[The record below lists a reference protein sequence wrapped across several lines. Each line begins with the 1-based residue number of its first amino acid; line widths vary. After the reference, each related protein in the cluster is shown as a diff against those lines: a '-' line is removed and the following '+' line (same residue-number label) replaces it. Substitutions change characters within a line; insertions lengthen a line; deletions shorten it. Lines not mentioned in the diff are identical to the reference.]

1 MGLFIKKPFAAL
13 QAEASESGNKALKR
27 VLGPWSLIALGV
39 GVIIGAGL
47 FSITGTVA
55 AGYTGPAITLS
66 FAIAA
71 IGCCFAGLCYAEFAS
86 MIPVAG
92 SAYTYSYAT
101 MGELI
106 AWIIGWDLVL
116 EYTVAATTVSISWSR
131 YLVVFLE
138 GVGINI
144 PHALAACP
152 WDGGIVNIPAALI
165 VVLMSLFLIRGTE
178 GSSIFNGFIVFLKVA
193 VILIF
198 VVLGWKYINA
208 ENYVPYIPANTG
220 TLGEFGFS
228 GVLRGAAIVFFAFL
242 GFDAV
247 STAAQETKNPK
258 RDMPVG
264 ILGSLLICTI
274 LYMVFAY
281 VMTGVAHYS
290 EFAGQQGIAPVAVAI
305 DHMGHADASGVIHPD
320 YPWLNRAIVLAIL
333 FGYCSVIMVT
343 LLGQSRV
350 FLSMSRDGLL
360 PPFFSKIHEKYRT
373 PAHSNLL
380 FMVVVGGLAAFVPAR
395 VAGEM
400 TSIGTLF
407 AFTLVCAAVLIVR
420 KSMPDVHRAFK
431 TPFVPVIP
439 ILGILTCLCMMLFL
453 PADTWIRLVLW
464 MLIGLDVYA
473 LYGVKHSK
481 LEHNVAR
488 RRGLTILNMAGIT
501 LSILSVITGLW
512 HQQTVGWEEDKTLLL
527 ISFVFA
533 FTHCA
538 FYMVRIWK
546 QTSEKSKAK
555 PLS

>member
-1 MGLFIKKPFAAL
+1 MGLFIRKPFSML
-13 QAEASESGNKALKR
+13 QAEANESGAKSLKR
-27 VLGPWSLIALGV
+27 VLGAWSLVALGV

-138 GVGINI
+138 GVGINL
-144 PHALAACP
+144 PHALTACP
-152 WDGGIVNIPAALI
+152 WDGGIINIPAFLI
-165 VVLMSLFLIRGTE
+165 VVLMSIFLIRGTE

-193 VILIF
+193 VILTL

-208 ENYVPYIPANTG
+208 ENYTPYIPANTG
-220 TLGEFGFS
+220 TLGEFGLS

-258 RDMPVG
+258 RDMPIG
-264 ILGSLLICTI
+264 ILMSLLICTI
-274 LYMVFAY
+274 LYMVFAH
-281 VMTGVAHYS
+281 VMTGVAHYTD
-290 EFAGQQGIAPVAVAI
+290 FAGQQGIAPVAVAI
-305 DHMGHADASGVIHPD
+305 DHMGHADAAGIIHPD

-360 PPFFSKIHEKYRT
+360 PPFFSHINEKFRT
-373 PAHSNLL
+373 PARSNLL
-380 FMVVVGGLAAFVPAR
+380 FMIIVGLLAAFVPAR

-420 KSMPDVHRAFK
+420 KSMPEVHRAFK
-431 TPFVPVIP
+431 TPFVPVVP

-464 MLIGLDVYA
+464 MLIGLDIYA
-473 LYGVKHSK
+473 CYGVKHSK
-481 LEHNVAR
+481 LEQHIPR
-488 RRGLTILNMAGIT
+488 RSGLTILNMIGIA
-501 LSILSVITGLW
+501 LSVLSVITGLW
-512 HQQTVGWEEDKTLLL
+512 HQQTVGWDEDKTLLI

-538 FYMVRIWK
+538 FYMVRIWR
-546 QTSEKSKAK
+546 QTSQKK
-555 PLS
+555 

>member
-13 QAEASESGNKALKR
+13 QAEANESGNKTLKR

-116 EYTVAATTVSISWSR
+116 DTVAATTVSISWSR

-165 VVLMSLFLIRGTE
+165 VVLMSIFLIRGTE

-290 EFAGQQGIAPVAVAI
+290 DFAGQQGIAPVAVAI
-305 DHMGHADASGVIHPD
+305 DHMGHADATGVIHPD

-380 FMVVVGGLAAFVPAR
+380 FMVIVGGLAAFVPAR

-431 TPFVPVIP
+431 TPFVPTVP

-473 LYGVKHSK
+473 CYGVKHSK
-481 LEHNVAR
+481 LEHNVKR
-488 RRGLTILNMAGIT
+488 RKGLTILNMTGIA
-501 LSILSVITGLW
+501 LSVLSVITGLW
-512 HQQTVGWEEDKTLLL
+512 HQQTVGWEEDKTLLA

-546 QTSEKSKAK
+546 QTSEKKK
-555 PLS
+555 

>member
-1 MGLFIKKPFAAL
+1 MGLFIRKPFSML
-13 QAEASESGNKALKR
+13 QAEANESGEKSLKR
-27 VLGPWSLIALGV
+27 VLGAWSLVALGV

-101 MGELI
+101 MGELT

-138 GVGINI
+138 GVGINL
-144 PHALAACP
+144 PHALTACP
-152 WDGGIVNIPAALI
+152 WDGGIINIPAFLI
-165 VVLMSLFLIRGTE
+165 VVLMSIFLIRGTE

-193 VILIF
+193 VILTF

-208 ENYVPYIPANTG
+208 ENYTPYIPANTG
-220 TLGEFGFS
+220 TLGEFGLS
-228 GVLRGAAIVFFAFL
+228 GGLRGAANVFFAFL

-258 RDMPVG
+258 RDMPIG
-264 ILGSLLICTI
+264 ILMSLLICTI
-274 LYMVFAY
+274 LYMVFAH
-281 VMTGVAHYS
+281 VMTGVAHYTD
-290 EFAGQQGIAPVAVAI
+290 FAGQQGIAPVAVAI
-305 DHMGHADASGVIHPD
+305 DHMGHADAAGIIHPD

-360 PPFFSKIHEKYRT
+360 PPFFSHINEKFRT
-373 PAHSNLL
+373 PARSNLL
-380 FMVVVGGLAAFVPAR
+380 FMIIVGLLAAFVPAR

-420 KSMPDVHRAFK
+420 KSMPEVHRAFK
-431 TPFVPVIP
+431 TPFVPVVP

-464 MLIGLDVYA
+464 MLIGLDIYA
-473 LYGVKHSK
+473 CYGVKHSK
-481 LEHNVAR
+481 LEQHIPR
-488 RRGLTILNMAGIT
+488 RRGLTILNMIGIA
-501 LSILSVITGLW
+501 LSVLSVITGLW
-512 HQQTVGWEEDKTLLL
+512 HQQTVGWDEDKTLLI

-538 FYMVRIWK
+538 FYMVRIWR
-546 QTSEKSKAK
+546 QTSQKK
-555 PLS
+555 